1 MPRRQTPTLEAGV
14 LPEDAQI
21 ISVDDHV
28 IEHPRVWLDRLPAKY
43 QDVAPRIE
51 RDETGN
57 DWWIYENEKAGNFAL
72 NAVAGKDPKDFGLDP
87 RTYDDMLPGCH
98 DIEDR
103 LRDMDI
109 EGVHA
114 QLCFPNMGGFAS
126 KVFGESKDK
135 QLGLECVRA
144 YNDFI
149 IDEWCAYNPDRQI
162 PLAAVPYWDVEETA
176 KEIHRVAAMGARS
189 FTFPELPDRIGLP
202 SWHTD
207 HWDPMLA
214 AAQETGLPLSLHFGT
229 GGAPQVSPEGATSNF
244 TVAIS
249 LFGLNSASACVE
261 LMLSPVFHK
270 FPGVKMAL
278 SEGGIGWM
286 PYVLERVDYV
296 WERHRW
302 YNDVNRDVR
311 PSEIFR
317 DHLWGCFISDDA
329 GIEARHRI
337 GIDNIMFESD
347 YPHSDSQWP
356 HTRKIL
362 EESMANVPDDEA
374 VKMVETNA
382 REFYNFPRKA

>member
-1 MPRRQTPTLEAGV
+1 M
-14 LPEDAQI
+14 LPNDAQI

-28 IEHPRVWLDRLPAKY
+28 IEHPQVWLDRLPAKY

-57 DWWIYENEKAGNFAL
+57 DFWMFENEKSGNFAL
-72 NAVAGKDPKDFGLDP
+72 NAVAGKDPKDYALDP
-87 RTYDDMLPGCH
+87 RSYDDMLPGCH
-98 DIEDR
+98 NIEDR

-114 QLCFPNMGGFAS
+114 QLCFPNMAGFAG
-126 KVFGESKDK
+126 KTFGTAKDP

-162 PLAAVPYWDVEETA
+162 PLMTVPYWDVDETV
-176 KEIHRVAAMGARS
+176 KEIYRTAEKGAKS

-207 HWDPMLA
+207 HWDPVLA
-214 AAQETGLPLSLHFGT
+214 AAQETGLPLSLHFGS
-229 GGAPQVSPEGATSNF
+229 GGSPQVSP
-244 TVAIS
+244 
-249 LFGLNSASACVE
+249 
-261 LMLSPVFHK
+261 
-270 FPGVKMAL
+270 
-278 SEGGIGWM
+278 EGGIGWM